1 MIFNPKQVAVIGAGT
16 MGAQIAAHLANVGIS
31 VVLIDIA
38 PTELTNEE
46 KTKGLELSSPEV
58 RNRNVRTLFERML
71 RLSPRPLFTTE
82 TAKLISLGNMDDD
95 LRSIQKADWIIEA
108 ILERLDLKQAVHAK
122 IMAAVKP
129 TAIVTTNTSGL
140 PIEKIV
146 GDLPLHYR
154 RRFFVAHFFNPP
166 RYMRLLELVPTAD
179 TDPDLMRSFTT
190 FAETVLGKGVVM
202 AKDTPGFVA
211 NRIGC
216 FDLQTV
222 LWLAETE
229 HLSVDEVD
237 VLTGSLIGRPA
248 SATFRLC
255 DVVGIDLIAQL
266 GRNLQEML
274 PSQAEKHI
282 FTPPPFLCEVIKRSW
297 WGEKAGQ
304 GFYKRVQTPEG
315 RKIFSLDLRTLEY
328 GQQLKPG
335 LGKVDEIVKIGDLTE
350 RIRALYAL
358 EGPAASFVWKHLSAV
373 LCYAAD
379 HVLEIS
385 DGVFAVDQAMKWGYN
400 WELGPFELWDALG
413 VSTVVSRLEADGR
426 PIPRLVRDLL
436 SSGRAHFYEQRNDG
450 MVYYDPITQT
460 DRCAQ
465 SPAKAV
471 SLSRYKT
478 SGRIVQKGSVASLID
493 LDDGVACLE
502 FHAKMNV
509 ISEETLALLGDSLEI
524 VRRDFVGLV
533 IGNQG
538 SHFSAGANLKQLASH
553 IEGARWTDVER
564 MLRNFQAATSTLKQ
578 YEKPVVAAIHG
589 YTLGGGCE
597 FTMGCDYV
605 VAAAETS
612 MGLPETGVGLIPGAH
627 GTKEML
633 VRCTEGI
640 LRNGDPD
647 YYSGVRLA
655 WETIFQTK
663 ISTSAVDAA
672 KLRYLRHGEWAMVL
686 NRDLLIGE
694 AKEKVLHLASDYRPS
709 LPRTDIPAIGE
720 TGVTGLNAILHAMR
734 AGKQISDYDQQIGE
748 KLGYILCGGELS
760 SLHFVSE
767 SYILELELEAILS
780 LCGEVKTLERIRH
793 TLKTGK
799 PLRN

>member
-1 MIFNPKQVAVIGAGT
+1 
-16 MGAQIAAHLANVGIS
+16 MGAQIAAHLANAGIP
-31 VVLIDIA
+31 VVLMDIV

-46 KTKGLELSSPEV
+46 KAKGLELSSPEV
-58 RNRNVRTLFERML
+58 RNRIVRTLFERML

-82 TAKLISLGNMDDD
+82 TARLITLGNIDDD
-95 LRSIQKADWIIEA
+95 LPSIQKADWIIEA
-108 ILERLDLKQAVHAK
+108 VLERLDLKQAVHAK
-122 IMAAVKP
+122 IMAAIKP
-129 TAIVTTNTSGL
+129 EAIVTTNTSGL
-140 PIEKIV
+140 PIQKII

-179 TDPDLMRSFTT
+179 TDPDLMRSFAT
-190 FAETVLGKGVVM
+190 FAETLLGKRVVI

-229 HLSVDEVD
+229 HLTVDEVD
-237 VLTGSLIGRPA
+237 VLTGPLIGRPA

-274 PSQAEKHI
+274 PGQSEKHI

-297 WGEKAGQ
+297 WGEKTGQ
-304 GFYKRVQTPEG
+304 GFYKRVQTSEG
-315 RKIFSLDLRTLEY
+315 RKIYSLDLRTLEY
-328 GQQLKPG
+328 RPQQRPG
-335 LGKVDEIVKIGDLTE
+335 LGEVEAIANIAEVTE

-358 EGPAASFVWKHLSAV
+358 EGRAANFVWKHLSAV
-373 LCYAAD
+373 LCYAAE
-379 HVLEIS
+379 HALEIS

-400 WELGPFELWDALG
+400 WELGPFEIWDAIG
-413 VSTVVSRLEADGR
+413 VSSVVSRLEADGR
-426 PIPRLVRDLL
+426 PIPRIVRDLL
-436 SSGRAHFYEQRNDG
+436 SSGRDHFYEHHKG
-450 MVYYDPITQT
+450 GATYYDPIAQT
-460 DRCAQ
+460 DRYTDV
-465 SPAKAV
+465 PAKAL
-471 SLSRYKT
+471 SLSHCRT
-478 SGRIVQKGSVASLID
+478 SGRLVQKGSVASLID

-502 FHAKMNV
+502 FHAKLNV
-509 ISEETLALLGDSLEI
+509 ISEETLTLLRDSLEI

-538 SHFSAGANLKQLASH
+538 PHFSAGANLKQLAAY
-553 IEGARWTDVER
+553 IEAARWADVER
-564 MLRNFQAATSTLKQ
+564 MLRDFQAATSTLKQ

-589 YTLGGGCE
+589 YALGGGCE
-597 FTMGCDYV
+597 FAMGCDYV

-612 MGLPETGVGLIPGAH
+612 MGLPEIGVGLIPGAH

-655 WETIFQTK
+655 WETIFQSR
-663 ISTSAVDAA
+663 ISTSAAEAA
-672 KLRYLRHGEWAMVL
+672 KLRYLRSGEWAMLL

-694 AKEKVLHLASDYRPS
+694 AKGKVLQLASGYRPS
-709 LPRTDIPAIGE
+709 VPRTDIPAIGE
-720 TGVTGLNAILHAMR
+720 SGVAGLSAMLHAMR
-734 AGKQISDYDQQIGE
+734 ASRQISDYDQQLGA

-780 LCGEVKTLERIRH
+780 LCGEAKTLERIRH